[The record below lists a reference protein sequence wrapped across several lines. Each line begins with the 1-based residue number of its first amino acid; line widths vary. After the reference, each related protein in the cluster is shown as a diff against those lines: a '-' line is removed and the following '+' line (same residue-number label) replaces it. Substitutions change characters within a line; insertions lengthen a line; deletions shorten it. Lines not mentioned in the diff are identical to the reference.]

1 MGLVSKRLPSPPQY
15 HSFFVVISTHSLSLL
30 PLSLP
35 LSRHSLFL
43 YSFCLVTPLFC
54 YAGVKD
60 LMIGLYMSLPQP
72 AVVVKVVG
80 VAVEVAVEVVV
91 GVVGVVEVV
100 VESNMGDSVA
110 TAFMYLTNSNNLTYL
125 LTIIINRI

>member
-1 MGLVSKRLPSPPQY
+1 
-15 HSFFVVISTHSLSLL
+15 
-30 PLSLP
+30 
-35 LSRHSLFL
+35 
-43 YSFCLVTPLFC
+43 
-54 YAGVKD
+54 
-60 LMIGLYMSLPQP
+60 MIGLYMSLPQP